1 MDSVVEAVKS
11 MLATTYLD
19 SYLAE
24 FERQKGEKLT
34 DIEQLG
40 MKLFFSGVSY
50 EYESVVESLDNMD
63 MKLLRDILNDN
74 QGPEEKSDE
83 IIDSVINLIKGF
95 DIPQMKKA
103 LNLFASKDEKI
114 TIDNYMEKLNMN
126 SNYSAM

>member
-11 MLATTYLD
+11 MLATTYID

-126 SNYSAM
+126 K

>member
-114 TIDNYMEKLNMN
+114 TIDNYMEKLSMN
-126 SNYSAM
+126 K

>member
-1 MDSVVEAVKS
+1 MDQVVEAVKS
-11 MLATTYLD
+11 MLGTTYID

-126 SNYSAM
+126 K

>member
-11 MLATTYLD
+11 MLATTYID

-50 EYESVVESLDNMD
+50 EYESVVESLENMD

-74 QGPEEKSDE
+74 QGPEEKNDE

-114 TIDNYMEKLNMN
+114 TIDNYMEKLSMN
-126 SNYSAM
+126 K

>member
-1 MDSVVEAVKS
+1 MDQVVEAVKS
-11 MLATTYLD
+11 MLGTTYID

-40 MKLFFSGVSY
+40 VKLFFSGATY

-74 QGPEEKSDE
+74 PGPEEKNDE

-95 DIPQMKKA
+95 DIPQMKEA
-103 LNLFASKDEKI
+103 LNFFSSNFEKI
-114 TIDNYMEKLNMN
+114 TVDNYMEK
-126 SNYSAM
+126 

>member
-1 MDSVVEAVKS
+1 MDPIVEAVKS
-11 MLATTYLD
+11 MLATTYID

-40 MKLFFSGVSY
+40 VRLFFSGATY

-63 MKLLRDILNDN
+63 MELLRDILNDN
-74 QGPEEKSDE
+74 QGPEEKNGE

-114 TIDNYMEKLNMN
+114 TVDNYMEKLNMN
-126 SNYSAM
+126 K

>member
-11 MLATTYLD
+11 MLATTYID

-74 QGPEEKSDE
+74 QGPEEKNDE

-95 DIPQMKKA
+95 DIPQMKET
-103 LNLFASKDEKI
+103 LNFFSSNSEKI
-114 TIDNYMEKLNMN
+114 TVDNYMEKLNMK
-126 SNYSAM
+126 

>member
-1 MDSVVEAVKS
+1 MDSVVEALKS
-11 MLATTYLD
+11 MLATTYID

-40 MKLFFSGVSY
+40 VKLFFSGASY
-50 EYESVVESLDNMD
+50 EYESVVESLENMD

-74 QGPEEKSDE
+74 PGPEEKSDE

-95 DIPQMKKA
+95 DISQMKEA
-103 LNLFASKDEKI
+103 LNLFASKAEKI
-114 TIDNYMEKLNMN
+114 TVDNYMEKLNMN
-126 SNYSAM
+126 K

>member
-50 EYESVVESLDNMD
+50 EYESVVELLDNMD

-126 SNYSAM
+126 K

>member
-34 DIEQLG
+34 DMEQLG
-40 MKLFFSGVSY
+40 VKLFFSGASY

-63 MKLLRDILNDN
+63 MELLRDILNDN

-126 SNYSAM
+126 K

>member
-63 MKLLRDILNDN
+63 MELLRDILNDN
-74 QGPEEKSDE
+74 QGPEEKNDE
-83 IIDSVINLIKGF
+83 IIDSVLNLIKGF
-95 DIPQMKKA
+95 DIPQMKET
-103 LNLFASKDEKI
+103 LNFFSSNSEKI
-114 TIDNYMEKLNMN
+114 TVDNYMEKLNMK
-126 SNYSAM
+126 

>member
-1 MDSVVEAVKS
+1 MDPIVEAVKS
-11 MLATTYLD
+11 MLATTYID

-114 TIDNYMEKLNMN
+114 TVDNYMEKLNMN
-126 SNYSAM
+126 K

>member
-40 MKLFFSGVSY
+40 VKLFFSGASY
-50 EYESVVESLDNMD
+50 EYESVVEALDNMD

-126 SNYSAM
+126 K

>member
-126 SNYSAM
+126 K

>member
-40 MKLFFSGVSY
+40 VKLFFSGATY
-50 EYESVVESLDNMD
+50 EYESVVESLENMD

-74 QGPEEKSDE
+74 QGPEEKNDE

-114 TIDNYMEKLNMN
+114 TVDNYMEKLNMN
-126 SNYSAM
+126 K

>member
-114 TIDNYMEKLNMN
+114 TVDNYMEKLNMN
-126 SNYSAM
+126 K

>member
-1 MDSVVEAVKS
+1 MDQVVEAVKS
-11 MLATTYLD
+11 MLATTYID

-40 MKLFFSGVSY
+40 VKLFFSGASY
-50 EYESVVESLDNMD
+50 EYESVVEALDNMD
-63 MKLLRDILNDN
+63 MELLRDILNN
-74 QGPEEKSDE
+74 NPGPEEKNDE
-83 IIDSVINLIKGF
+83 IINSVINLIKGF

-114 TIDNYMEKLNMN
+114 TVDNYMEKLNMN
-126 SNYSAM
+126 K

>member
-95 DIPQMKKA
+95 DIPQMKET
-103 LNLFASKDEKI
+103 LNFFSSNSEKI
-114 TIDNYMEKLNMN
+114 TVDNYMEKLNMN
-126 SNYSAM
+126 K

>member
-74 QGPEEKSDE
+74 QGPEEKNDE

-95 DIPQMKKA
+95 DIPQMKEA
-103 LNLFASKDEKI
+103 LNFFSSNFEKI
-114 TIDNYMEKLNMN
+114 TVDNYMEKLNLK
-126 SNYSAM
+126 

>member
-74 QGPEEKSDE
+74 QGPEEKNDE

-95 DIPQMKKA
+95 DIPQMKET
-103 LNLFASKDEKI
+103 LNFFSSNSEKI
-114 TIDNYMEKLNMN
+114 TVDNYMEKLNMK
-126 SNYSAM
+126 

>member
-11 MLATTYLD
+11 MLATTYIG

-114 TIDNYMEKLNMN
+114 TIDNYMEKLSMN
-126 SNYSAM
+126 K

>member
-40 MKLFFSGVSY
+40 VKLFFSGATY
-50 EYESVVESLDNMD
+50 EYESVVESLENMD

-126 SNYSAM
+126 K

>member
-50 EYESVVESLDNMD
+50 EYESVVESLENMD

-126 SNYSAM
+126 K

>member
-1 MDSVVEAVKS
+1 MDQVVEAVKS
-11 MLATTYLD
+11 MLATTYID

-114 TIDNYMEKLNMN
+114 TVDNYMEKLNMN
-126 SNYSAM
+126 K

>member
-11 MLATTYLD
+11 MLATTYID

-40 MKLFFSGVSY
+40 MKLFFSGATY
-50 EYESVVESLDNMD
+50 EYESVVESLENMD

-74 QGPEEKSDE
+74 QGPEEKNDE

-114 TIDNYMEKLNMN
+114 TIDNYMEKLSMN
-126 SNYSAM
+126 K

>member
-34 DIEQLG
+34 DIEELG
-40 MKLFFSGVSY
+40 VKLFFSGASY
-50 EYESVVESLDNMD
+50 EYDSVVESLDNMD

-74 QGPEEKSDE
+74 PGPEEKSEE

-95 DIPQMKKA
+95 DIPQMKET
-103 LNLFASKDEKI
+103 LNFFSSNSEKI
-114 TIDNYMEKLNMN
+114 TVDNYMEKLNMK
-126 SNYSAM
+126 

>member
-1 MDSVVEAVKS
+1 MDQVVEAVKS
-11 MLATTYLD
+11 MLATTYID

-40 MKLFFSGVSY
+40 VKLFFSGASY
-50 EYESVVESLDNMD
+50 EYVVEALDNMD

-74 QGPEEKSDE
+74 QGPEEKNDE

-95 DIPQMKKA
+95 DIPQMKEA
-103 LNLFASKDEKI
+103 LNFFSSNSEKI
-114 TIDNYMEKLNMN
+114 TVDNYMEKLNLK
-126 SNYSAM
+126 

>member
-34 DIEQLG
+34 DIEELG
-40 MKLFFSGVSY
+40 VKLFFSGASY
-50 EYESVVESLDNMD
+50 EYDSVVESLENMD

-74 QGPEEKSDE
+74 PSPEEKNDE

-95 DIPQMKKA
+95 DIPQMKEA
-103 LNLFASKDEKI
+103 LNFFSSNFEKI
-114 TIDNYMEKLNMN
+114 TVDNYMEKLNLK
-126 SNYSAM
+126 